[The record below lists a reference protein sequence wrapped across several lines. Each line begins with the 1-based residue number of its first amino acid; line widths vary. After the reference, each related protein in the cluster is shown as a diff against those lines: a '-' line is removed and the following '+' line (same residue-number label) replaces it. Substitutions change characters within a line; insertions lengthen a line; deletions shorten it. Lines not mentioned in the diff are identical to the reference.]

1 MSDKP
6 VNPNENNSEKE
17 NNKKEEL
24 STADKIHQKIN
35 ELKNNSKGENIDKT
49 EPLEEDSVE
58 VDDNKEEKKEE
69 SAEIVKDDDKK
80 ENSSDEV
87 IETNEDKEN
96 ISDQEVTENKD
107 IPEKEEI
114 VTEDYSGFS
123 KEELI
128 GKINDFLKED
138 YKPVFEKSIRK
149 IKEAFNKLVL
159 QETEEKKAAYINDG
173 GKEED
178 FEPVKEETEIKF
190 KELFQRF
197 LDKKETYEI
206 RLNEEKKKNLELKY
220 RVIEEIKELVN
231 KPESFTKTF
240 NKFKNLQ
247 KKWNDIGLVPKNDVK
262 ALFDEYNKNVQKFYE
277 YVEVNKELRDLDFKK
292 NYEIKISLCEKAEEL
307 LLETNSNRA
316 KKELQTLHR
325 KWKETGAVSNEVRDE
340 LWSRF
345 QAATIKINENYS
357 RYLEEIKEQQE
368 KNLESKQFLVEKAE
382 ELAAKEYETHIEWKQ
397 ASDKVIEIQKL
408 WKKIGYVPKEFNN
421 TIYSQF
427 KTACDTFFE
436 RIRKYYE
443 ETEKDRE
450 DNYQKKLDLC
460 VRAESLQ
467 DSTEW
472 VKTADIYKHIQ
483 EEWKKIG
490 PVPKKKSDEI
500 WKRFRKACNNFFD
513 RKKEYY
519 KNRKAN
525 EKENLIK
532 KQEIIEKIEN
542 FELKEDQNESLQ
554 QLKELQNEFIS
565 IGYVPFEHKDEIYER
580 FHNAVNAQYEKLNIS
595 KEKLEEIKF
604 SENIEALKK
613 SPDSEFL
620 INKEMGKIQNQIDKL
635 NDDIK
640 VWENNIGFFSSS
652 SKSESLIK
660 NITDKIDRA
669 KAKVESLKKK
679 MNELE
684 KTQE

>member
-1 MSDKP
+1 PKEVP
-6 VNPNENNSEKE
+6 EEKE
-17 NNKKEEL
+17 AAL
-24 STADKIHQKIN
+24 
-35 ELKNNSKGENIDKT
+35 
-49 EPLEEDSVE
+49 
-58 VDDNKEEKKEE
+58 
-69 SAEIVKDDDKK
+69 
-80 ENSSDEV
+80 
-87 IETNEDKEN
+87 
-96 ISDQEVTENKD
+96 
-107 IPEKEEI
+107 
-114 VTEDYSGFS
+114 EDYSVYS
-123 KEELI
+123 KEELNE
-128 GKINDFLKED
+128 KLNDFLKTD
-138 YKPVFEKSIRK
+138 YKASFEKAIRK
-149 IKEAFNKLVL
+149 IKESYNKH
-159 QETEEKKAAYINDG
+159 TEQDTQEKKASFINDG

-178 FEPVKEETEIKF
+178 FEPVKDETDIQF
-190 KELFQRF
+190 KELYQRF
-197 LDKKETYEI
+197 LDKKETFEI

-220 RVIEEIKELVN
+220 QIIEEIKELVN

-262 ALFDEYNKNVQKFYE
+262 ALFDGYNKNIKKFYE

-316 KKELQTLHR
+316 KKELQMLHK

-340 LWSRF
+340 LWLRF
-345 QAATIKINENYS
+345 QTTTIKINERYS
-357 RYLEEIKEQQE
+357 VYLEEIKEQQE

-382 ELAAKEYETHIEWKQ
+382 ELSEKDYDTHIDWKQ

-421 TIYSQF
+421 KIYSQF
-427 KTACDTFFE
+427 KNACDTFFE

-460 VRAESLQ
+460 TSAESLQ

-532 KQEIIEKIEN
+532 KQEIIEKIRN
-542 FELKEDQNESLQ
+542 FELSKNQNESLQ
-554 QLKELQNEFIS
+554 HLKEFQNEFIS
-565 IGYVPFEHKDEIYER
+565 IGYVPFEHKDEIYEN

-595 KEKLEEIKF
+595 KEKLDEIKF
-604 SENIEALKK
+604 VENIEALKK
-613 SPDSEFL
+613 SPDSDFL
-620 INKEMGKIQNQIDKL
+620 IQKEMGKVQNQIDKL

-652 SKSESLIK
+652 SKSESLLK
-660 NITDKIDRA
+660 NITEKIDRT
-669 KAKVESLKKK
+669 KAKVDSLKKK
-679 MNELE
+679 MIELE

>member
-1 MSDKP
+1 M
-6 VNPNENNSEKE
+6 
-17 NNKKEEL
+17 
-24 STADKIHQKIN
+24 
-35 ELKNNSKGENIDKT
+35 
-49 EPLEEDSVE
+49 
-58 VDDNKEEKKEE
+58 
-69 SAEIVKDDDKK
+69 
-80 ENSSDEV
+80 
-87 IETNEDKEN
+87 
-96 ISDQEVTENKD
+96 
-107 IPEKEEI
+107 
-114 VTEDYSGFS
+114 
-123 KEELI
+123 
-128 GKINDFLKED
+128 
-138 YKPVFEKSIRK
+138 
-149 IKEAFNKLVL
+149 
-159 QETEEKKAAYINDG
+159 
-173 GKEED
+173 
-178 FEPVKEETEIKF
+178 
-190 KELFQRF
+190 
-197 LDKKETYEI
+197 
-206 RLNEEKKKNLELKY
+206 
-220 RVIEEIKELVN
+220 
-231 KPESFTKTF
+231 
-240 NKFKNLQ
+240 
-247 KKWNDIGLVPKNDVK
+247 PKNDVK
-262 ALFDEYNKNVQKFYE
+262 ALFDEYNKNIKKFYE

-307 LLETNSNRA
+307 FLETNSNRA
-316 KKELQTLHR
+316 KKELQTLHK

-340 LWSRF
+340 LWLRF
-345 QAATIKINENYS
+345 QTTTIKINERYS
-357 RYLEEIKEQQE
+357 VYLEEIKEQQE

-382 ELAAKEYETHIEWKQ
+382 ELSEKDYDTHIDWKQ

-421 TIYSQF
+421 KIYSQF
-427 KTACDTFFE
+427 KNACDRFFE

-460 VRAESLQ
+460 TSAESLQ

-532 KQEIIEKIEN
+532 KQEIIEKIRN
-542 FELKEDQNESLQ
+542 FELSKDQNESLQ
-554 QLKELQNEFIS
+554 NLKEFQNEFIS
-565 IGYVPFEHKDEIYER
+565 IGYVPFEHKDEIYEN

-595 KEKLEEIKF
+595 KEKLDEIKF
-604 SENIEALKK
+604 IENIEALKK
-613 SPDSEFL
+613 SPDSDFL
-620 INKEMGKIQNQIDKL
+620 IQKEMGKVQNQIDKL

-652 SKSESLIK
+652 SKSESLLK
-660 NITDKIDRA
+660 NITEKIDRT
-669 KAKVESLKKK
+669 KAKVDSLKKK
-679 MNELE
+679 MIELE

>member
-6 VNPNENNSEKE
+6 VNSNENNSELV
-17 NNKKEEL
+17 NDNKEL
-24 STADKIHQKIN
+24 SSAEKIHQKIN
-35 ELKNNSKGENIDKT
+35 ELKTNSKDEKT
-49 EPLEEDSVE
+49 DETIPLEEGEVSEIIDDSE
-58 VDDNKEEKKEE
+58 TNKEPAEEKLSDNE
-69 SAEIVKDDDKK
+69 
-80 ENSSDEV
+80 SDEIQEEI
-87 IETNEDKEN
+87 IETKEDIIPVVDNNIVIPKEVPEE
-96 ISDQEVTENKD
+96 QETVL
-107 IPEKEEI
+107 
-114 VTEDYSGFS
+114 EDYSVYS
-123 KEELI
+123 KEELNEKLN
-128 GKINDFLKED
+128 GFLKTD
-138 YKPVFEKSIRK
+138 YKASFEKAIRK
-149 IKEAFNKLVL
+149 IKESYNKH
-159 QETEEKKAAYINDG
+159 TEQDTQEKKASFINDG

-178 FEPVKEETEIKF
+178 FEPVKDETDIKF
-190 KELFQRF
+190 KELYQRF
-197 LDKKETYEI
+197 LDKKETFEI

-220 RVIEEIKELVN
+220 QIIEEIKELVN
-231 KPESFTKTF
+231 KPETFTKTF
-240 NKFKNLQ
+240 NKFRNLQ

-262 ALFDEYNKNVQKFYE
+262 ALFDEYNKNIKKFYE

-307 LLETNSNRA
+307 FLETNSNRA
-316 KKELQTLHR
+316 KKELQTLHK

-340 LWSRF
+340 LWLRF
-345 QAATIKINENYS
+345 QTTTIKINERYS
-357 RYLEEIKEQQE
+357 VYLEEIKEQQE

-382 ELAAKEYETHIEWKQ
+382 ELSEKDYDTHIDWKQ

-421 TIYSQF
+421 KIYSQF
-427 KTACDTFFE
+427 KNACDRFFE

-460 VRAESLQ
+460 TSAESLQ

-532 KQEIIEKIEN
+532 KQEIIEKIRN
-542 FELKEDQNESLQ
+542 FELSKDQNESLQ
-554 QLKELQNEFIS
+554 NLKEFQNEFIS
-565 IGYVPFEHKDEIYER
+565 IGYVPFEHKDEIYEN

-595 KEKLEEIKF
+595 KEKLDEIKF
-604 SENIEALKK
+604 IENIEALKK
-613 SPDSEFL
+613 SPDSDFL
-620 INKEMGKIQNQIDKL
+620 IQKEMGKVQNQIDKL

-652 SKSESLIK
+652 SKSESLLK
-660 NITDKIDRA
+660 NITEKIDRT
-669 KAKVESLKKK
+669 KAKVDSLKKK
-679 MNELE
+679 MIELE